1 MRING
6 LVSLVTIFG
15 LIFMA
20 CPPICAEGEEGGIA
34 APGEFEILAGS
45 YISLA
50 MDDLRAQDDRVQK
63 ADQYLADLGFTPARE
78 DTTDNFFGI
87 RQTCSGQPEGV
98 DSEQTYELYLQEYS
112 NPASEMTAALGRIAL
127 RDSTGTYTSS
137 YTFILEAPKSDVS
150 SIREYY
156 VGGSPGKLEIVE
168 AKSWWTCILGQ
179 LSEIGGE
186 CGPSFNNCSRET
198 TSLVGYIGCIAANC
212 GSALS
217 NASVCC
223 NCGCAKWCRW
233 AYGCCRM

>member
-1 MRING
+1 MRITA

-20 CPPICAEGEEGGIA
+20 CPPVCAEGEEGGIV
-34 APGEFEILAGS
+34 APGEFEILSGS
-45 YISLA
+45 YVSLA

-63 ADQYLADLGFTPARE
+63 ADQYLADLGFQPSQE

-87 RQTCSGQPEGV
+87 KQTYSGQPEGI

-112 NPASEMTAALGRIAL
+112 NPDSEMAAAIGRVAL
-127 RDSTGTYTSS
+127 KDSSGTYTNT
-137 YTFILEAPKSDVS
+137 YTFILEAPKADVS
-150 SIREYY
+150 LIQEYY

-168 AKSWWTCILGQ
+168 ANSWWTCIVDQ
-179 LSEIGGE
+179 LSEIGAE
-186 CGPSFNNCSRET
+186 CGSSFNNCSRET

-212 GSALS
+212 GTALS

-223 NCGCAKWCRW
+223 NCGCERWCRW